1 MIPPPLLHRRFRYF
15 WVARVLTMLAHSST
29 VICMGWLV
37 YDLARR
43 SMDVRDSAL
52 RLGLVGLVQ
61 FLPFLLFSP
70 FAGYVADRFN
80 RRRVVMTSLTA
91 QLSSIACVALLVWSG
106 RPTLEALYVLA
117 GFIAAAR
124 SFYMPANNALTP
136 KLVPAEILP
145 NAIALYAI
153 GGRAGAIIGPALG
166 GFVFAISPW
175 GAFTFGSVLLLL
187 AVLGQWRVGPIEQ
200 AVGGGSARPLGMI
213 VDGFRHVRSN
223 RLLLGAISLDMF
235 SVLLG
240 GVTAMLP
247 IFARD
252 ILHAG
257 PEGLGLLRAAPSIG
271 AVATGV
277 WLSYRPLRRGIG
289 VKMLAAVAVFGVA
302 TIVFGLSTFLPSS
315 MACLIVL
322 GAADMISVNVR
333 QSLVTIGTPD
343 HMRGR
348 VGAASTLFISASNEL
363 GEMES
368 GALAALIGPV
378 GSVVVGGAC
387 AIGIAAAW
395 AWLFPELRDAQD
407 FTTERTQLS

>member
-1 MIPPPLLHRRFRYF
+1 
-15 WVARVLTMLAHSST
+15 MLAHSST